1 MVDKYDIRQCHTTI
15 YRLLIGT
22 FIFFQ
27 RIGIEGALLSQA
39 TKLGSNET
47 LLNSRKKVSLEPS
60 GLESQFQES
69 IEPAYSS
76 DQDENLQTSAVEQID
91 ADDEEEAEQVGK
103 RGGKKS
109 FCSGEDGRGIK
120 SICKT
125 SRRHASA
132 TYSPY
137 KDFYFYK
144 YFVLLFLVQ
153 FTCILH
159 LCYCTHILFSSPF
172 VKLCKLT

>member
-27 RIGIEGALLSQA
+27 RIGIEGSLLPQA

-103 RGGKKS
+103 RGGKNPVVL
-109 FCSGEDGRGIK
+109 GRMEEGLK
-120 SICKT
+120 V
-125 SRRHASA
+125 SA
-132 TYSPY
+132 
-137 KDFYFYK
+137 KLQGGMHLQLI
-144 YFVLLFLVQ
+144 LLTKIFI
-153 FTCILH
+153 FIN
-159 LCYCTHILFSSPF
+159 ILFCFS
-172 VKLCKLT
+172 